1 MKISENAINVAA
13 LSKIKGIGNAWIAEN
28 FTVNLSEEEIIERI
42 KQKNKTFSEED
53 FYDYQDKAKKEL
65 EALRDSID
73 GVIAFCDKEFPQYN
87 VKIEKD
93 SDKPVLLTYK
103 GDLKLLAK
111 QNLLRIAVIGLLN
124 PDEKIKKFEEKIL
137 DKILEKDAVI
147 VSGLA
152 NGCDQIAHE
161 YTLKKDGATIAI
173 LPSTLQKIL
182 PASNAELAQEIVAK
196 GGLLISEYVAECE
209 NPKFELA
216 KRYIDRDRLQALFS
230 NAVCLIASY
239 SEEDRKKDSNKDA
252 GSRHALGK
260 AKEWGITRLAPKGLD
275 GDERFNLNREIL
287 SNGAVEINSQNL
299 ESELDKI
306 IKAKSQESKLP
317 CEKTIPKES
326 AESNLFGNLVG

>member
-1 MKISENAINVAA
+1 MKISENAINVAT

-28 FTVNLSEEEIIERI
+28 FTANLSEEEIIERI
-42 KQKNKTFSEED
+42 KQKNKTFSKED

-93 SDKPVLLTYK
+93 SDKPILLTYK

-182 PASNAELAQEIVAK
+182 PVSNAELAQEIVAK

-230 NAVCLIASY
+230 DAVCLIASY
-239 SEEDRKKDSNKDA
+239 SEEDRKKDSSKDA

-287 SNGAVEINSQNL
+287 SNDAVEINSQNL

-306 IKAKSQESKLP
+306 IKAKSQEL
-317 CEKTIPKES
+317 T
-326 AESNLFGNLVG
+326 LFDELKPA

>member
-13 LSKIKGIGNAWIAEN
+13 LLKIKSIGNAWIAEN
-28 FTVNLSEEEIIERI
+28 FTANLSEEEIIEHI
-42 KQKNKTFSEED
+42 KQKNKTFSEEY
-53 FYDYQDKAKKEL
+53 FYDYQDKVKKEL

-137 DKILEKDAVI
+137 EKILEKDAVI

-230 NAVCLIASY
+230 DAVCLIASY

-252 GSRHALGK
+252 GSRHALSK

-287 SNGAVEINSQNL
+287 SNDAVEINSQNL

-306 IKAKSQESKLP
+306 IKAKSQEL
-317 CEKTIPKES
+317 T
-326 AESNLFGNLVG
+326 LFDELKPA